1 MADSRARAQTQH
13 RRRRSRY
20 LWPSLAAV
28 LLAVVAVVVVVVV
41 LGGDDAEAPGGSSA
55 DSGLTGGDFHSLVA
69 DPATPGRLFV
79 GGHESV
85 SMSEDGGRSWLRV
98 ASLDGAD
105 AMGWAFTPD
114 ATWVSGH
121 PGINQST
128 DGALTFERRN
138 DGLPDTDIHAF
149 GAAGVS
155 LIAAGPGAGT
165 IASTDGGTTWQTLT
179 HTRGQSFFGR
189 IAADAAEPAHLV
201 AADAAVGPVESRDG
215 GRTWSTLTEFPVTWV
230 SATEG
235 LDTIVASGPS
245 GAIHSTDAGATWHP
259 IELPNGATL
268 VEIDPHVPGR
278 LFAGIHD
285 GTSVTVQISDD
296 NGNSW
301 SAP

>member
-1 MADSRARAQTQH
+1 MADSTRGRSQTRQG
-13 RRRRSRY
+13 RRRSGY
-20 LWPSLAAV
+20 LWSGLAAV
-28 LLAVVAVVVVVVV
+28 LLVVVAVVVVVV

-55 DSGLTGGDFHSLVA
+55 DAGLTGGDFHSLVA
-69 DPATPGRLFV
+69 DPASPGRLFV

-105 AMGWAFTPD
+105 AMGWAFTPEG
-114 ATWVSGH
+114 TWVSGH

-128 DGALTFERRN
+128 DGARTFERRN
-138 DGLPDTDIHAF
+138 DGLADTDIHAF
-149 GAAGVS
+149 GAAGAT
-155 LIAAGPGAGT
+155 LIAAGPGVGT
-165 IASTDGGTTWQTLT
+165 IASADGGTTWQILT
-179 HTRGQSFFGR
+179 ETRGQSFFGR
-189 IAADAAEPAHLV
+189 VVADAAEPAHLV

-215 GRTWSTLTEFPVTWV
+215 GRTWATLTEFPVTWV

-235 LDTIVASGPS
+235 LDTIIASGPI
-245 GAIHSTDAGATWHP
+245 GAIHSTDSGATWHP
-259 IELPNGATL
+259 IDLPTGARL

-285 GTSVTVQISDD
+285 GTNVTVQISDD
-296 NGNSW
+296 NGNTW